1 MSSKLAVPSPLSRL
15 HLVDS
20 TVWSKA
26 RSAGRPDL
34 AEWFNRA
41 VKADLV
47 ATCEAIVLELL
58 RSARN
63 TPDFARQA
71 GLLGLLPSV
80 PMGDG
85 AFPRALEVQA
95 ALALRGTHRGVP
107 PIDLLIAA
115 AAESAGVPLLH
126 YDHDF
131 DLIAGVTGQESSWLL
146 PAGSLP

>member
-1 MSSKLAVPSPLSRL
+1 MSPETVPPPLTHP

-26 RSAGRPDL
+26 RAAGRPDL

-41 VKADLV
+41 VRRDLV
-47 ATCEAIVLELL
+47 ATCEAVVLELL

-63 TPDFARQA
+63 SADFTRQA
-71 GLLGLLPSV
+71 GVLALLPSV
-80 PMGDG
+80 PMGGD
-85 AFPRALEVQA
+85 AFHRATEVQS
-95 ALALRGTHRGVP
+95 ALAARGKHRGVP

-115 AAESAGVPLLH
+115 AAESARLPLLH

-131 DLIAGVTGQESSWLL
+131 DLIAGITGQQCSWLL